1 MYTQTKPRPRSIT
14 LQAIEGRPKQFFAEK
29 LVFLVA
35 VIGAFLLTG
44 QFVAKYLVFSRYPF
58 EDAAMLMRYALNL
71 AQTGAIV
78 WNVGGKPVDGG
89 TDFLFL
95 VTLAGVVKAG
105 LSVEIATRLL
115 GIVAHLLTVVLVYM
129 AIAWQQRGSRWLAL
143 LSATYVA
150 IGPGIAYISAYF
162 GTTFFALFACLTW
175 YIANAVVK
183 EDRVIGWS
191 ILFACSSLLM
201 GLARPEGVILAVFM
215 LVAVVSMKGIRK
227 SREPIVIFLAT
238 FALLGGLYFLWRW
251 HYFGYP
257 LPNPFYKKG
266 GGHIYLTSLNESI
279 HTVVQLCG
287 PFPLALLF
295 GLRSRAMLKQAIFL
309 LIPTAGF
316 MLIWVLLSGE
326 MNYVGRFQYAIM
338 PILLM
343 SWPILVKGIQQDCR
357 LPRLHMFNRRGQL
370 IVLAVLCILSLS
382 TLWYQ
387 NSVDSQEIYFR
398 DGKYDMA
405 MMLRSYSQKHY
416 TMATT
421 EAGLLPLYSQWRDI
435 DTWGLNDQWI
445 AHNGQITAAYLD
457 EYRPELIMF
466 HAPFSPVVSIV
477 NRGNNEP
484 WFRTWFP
491 MLMILKQYA
500 ESHGYILAASFGVSP
515 YDTYYYYVR
524 NDFADSSAIVQKIR
538 DIPYYS
544 YSTGEV
550 CINYALLKAGGTR

>member
-1 MYTQTKPRPRSIT
+1 MHIQTKLRPVT
-14 LQAIEGRPKQFFAEK
+14 LQAMESPPKQFFAEK
-29 LVFLVA
+29 PAFFVA
-35 VIGAFLLTG
+35 AIGALILTG
-44 QFVAKYLVFSRYPF
+44 QFVTKYLVFSRYPF

-78 WNVGGKPVDGG
+78 WNAGAKPVDGG

-95 VTLAGVVKAG
+95 VSLAAGIKAG
-105 LSVEIATRLL
+105 LSAELAARLI
-115 GIVAHLLTVVLVYM
+115 GIVAHLLTVLLVYI
-129 AIAWQQRGSRWLAL
+129 AITRQQQGSRWLAL

-150 IGPGIAYISAYF
+150 VGPGIAYISAYF

-175 YIANAVVK
+175 YIANVLVK
-183 EDRVIGWS
+183 EEKNIGWS
-191 ILFACSSLLM
+191 LLFACSSLLM

-215 LVAVVSMKGIRK
+215 LVAVVYMKGIRQ
-227 SREPIVIFLAT
+227 SRSTIVIFLAT

-251 HYFGYP
+251 QYFGYP

-266 GGHIYLTSLNESI
+266 GGHIYFASLNESI

-295 GLRSRAMLKQAIFL
+295 GLRSRKTLRQTIFL

-316 MLIWVLLSGE
+316 MLIWILLSGE

-338 PILLM
+338 PLVLM
-343 SWPILVKGIQQDCR
+343 SWPPLVKGIQQDFR
-357 LPRLHMFNRRGQL
+357 LPRLHLLNRRGQM
-370 IVLAVLCILSLS
+370 IVLVVLSILSLS
-382 TLWYQ
+382 TLLYQ
-387 NSVDSQEIYFR
+387 NSVDSQEIYYR
-398 DGKYDMA
+398 DGKYDVA
-405 MMLRSYSQKHY
+405 VMLHTYSQKHY

-445 AHNGQITAAYLD
+445 AHNGQITTAYLD

-477 NRGNNEP
+477 NRGGNEP

-500 ESHGYILAASFGVSP
+500 ESHGYILAAAFGVSP

-524 NDFADSSAIVQKIR
+524 SDFADSSDIVQKIR
-538 DIPYYS
+538 GITYYS

-550 CINYALLKAGGTR
+550 CINYAQ

>member
-1 MYTQTKPRPRSIT
+1 MHIQTKLRPVT
-14 LQAIEGRPKQFFAEK
+14 LQAIESLPKQFFAEK
-29 LVFLVA
+29 PAFFVA
-35 VIGAFLLTG
+35 VIGALILTG

-71 AQTGAIV
+71 VQTGAIV
-78 WNVGGKPVDGG
+78 WNVGAKPVDGG

-95 VTLAGVVKAG
+95 VTLAAGVKAG
-105 LSVEIATRLL
+105 LSAELAARLI
-115 GIVAHLLTVVLVYM
+115 GIVAHLLTVLLVYM
-129 AIAWQQRGSRWLAL
+129 AITRQQQGSRWLAL

-150 IGPGIAYISAYF
+150 IGPGIVYISAYF
-162 GTTFFALFACLTW
+162 GTTFFALFASLTW
-175 YIANAVVK
+175 YIANALVK
-183 EDRVIGWS
+183 EDRTIGWS
-191 ILFACSSLLM
+191 IFFACSSLLM

-215 LVAVVSMKGIRK
+215 LVAVVYMKGIRQ
-227 SREPIVIFLAT
+227 SRSTIVIFLAT

-251 HYFGYP
+251 QYFGYP

-266 GGHIYLTSLNESI
+266 GGHIYLTSLNDSI
-279 HTVVQLCG
+279 RAVLHLCG
-287 PFPLALLF
+287 PFSLALLP
-295 GLRSRAMLKQAIFL
+295 GLRSRKMLRQTIFL

-338 PILLM
+338 PLVLM
-343 SWPILVKGIQQDCR
+343 SWPILVKGIQQDFR
-357 LPRLHMFNRRGQL
+357 LPRLHLLNRRGQM
-370 IVLAVLCILSLS
+370 IVLTLLSILGLS
-382 TLWYQ
+382 TLLYQ
-387 NSVDSQEIYFR
+387 NSINSQEIYFR
-398 DGKYDMA
+398 DGKYDVA
-405 MMLRSYSQKHY
+405 VMLQTYSQKHY

-457 EYRPELIMF
+457 EYKPELIMF
-466 HAPFSPVVSIV
+466 HAPFSPIVSIM
-477 NRGNNEP
+477 NRGGNEP

-500 ESHGYILAASFGVSP
+500 ESHGYILAAAFGVSP

-524 NDFADSSAIVQKIR
+524 SDFADSSDIVRKIR
-538 DIPYYS
+538 GITYYS

-550 CINYALLKAGGTR
+550 CINYALLNTGGTR